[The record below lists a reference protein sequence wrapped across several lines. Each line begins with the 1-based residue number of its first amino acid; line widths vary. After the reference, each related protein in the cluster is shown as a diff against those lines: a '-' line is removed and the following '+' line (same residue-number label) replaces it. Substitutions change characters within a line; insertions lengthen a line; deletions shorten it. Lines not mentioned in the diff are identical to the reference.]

1 MTLISCPD
9 CAGRISPKANTC
21 IKCGFPLDE
30 FTAVFSWG
38 MILTS
43 ISRFILA
50 LDGFAIGVV
59 FFIRGIFGQDYTKAP
74 GTYLDILKTTESN
87 VFLGAIFL
95 VLGLLLAIS
104 GFKNFSSH
112 MLIHVVEM
120 DFPVQMRDWQCFG
133 LIVTTIT
140 LMSDIMCHWFN
151 FYFRDLISFV
161 SIGFLATVLILFHV
175 QIWSVALVVSAVFGK
190 NTGIRRPSR
199 STSILSLFARR
210 FSRWF
215 TSSEARQRLVRVL
228 LLWLFL
234 AFLAYCIQSITAKIP
249 RTRQIVWFT
258 NEKSL
263 TPVRPLKKE
272 PI

>member
-1 MTLISCPD
+1 MALVQCPD
-9 CAGRISPKANTC
+9 CGGRISEKVNVC

-38 MILTS
+38 TLLTS
-43 ISRFILA
+43 IARFILA
-50 LDGFAIGVV
+50 LDGFALGVV
-59 FFIRGIFGQDYTKAP
+59 FLARGAMLQGLIKAP

-112 MLIHVVEM
+112 TLIHVVEM

-151 FYFRDLISFV
+151 FYFRDLVSFV

-175 QIWSVALVVSAVFGK
+175 QIWSVALVVSSIFGK
-190 NTGIRRPSR
+190 NTGIRKQTR
-199 STSILSLFARR
+199 STSILSIFAGR
-210 FSRWF
+210 FSYWVS
-215 TSSEARQRLVRVL
+215 SSEARQRLVKVL
-228 LLWLFL
+228 LIWLSLCFIT
-234 AFLAYCIQSITAKIP
+234 FCIQSLTAKIP
-249 RTRQIVWFT
+249 RTRQVVWFI
-258 NEKSL
+258 NEKPL
-263 TPVRPLKKE
+263 TPVRPFKKE

>member
-1 MTLISCPD
+1 MAIISCPD
-9 CAGRISPKANTC
+9 CEGRISGKSSAC

-38 MILTS
+38 MLLTS

-95 VLGLLLAIS
+95 VLGLLLVIS

-120 DFPVQMRDWQCFG
+120 DFPVQIRDWQCFG
-133 LIVTTIT
+133 LIVTATT

-151 FYFRDLISFV
+151 FYFRDLVSFV

-175 QIWSVALVVSAVFGK
+175 QVWSLALVISAVFGK
-190 NTGIRRPSR
+190 NTGIRRQAR
-199 STSILSLFARR
+199 STSILSIFARR
-210 FSRWF
+210 FSYWF
-215 TSSEARQRLVRVL
+215 STSETRQKLVKVL
-228 LLWLFL
+228 LIWLSLCFI
-234 AFLAYCIQSITAKIP
+234 AFCIQSLTAKIP

-258 NEKSL
+258 NEKPLS
-263 TPVRPLKKE
+263 PVRPFKKE